1 MHAVRIFVRD
11 QERALRFYVDQLGFQ
26 LAFDA
31 QLQYGQRWLAVS
43 PPDGG
48 TVLSLVA
55 PGPRSPEYKLI
66 GRATQVVFVT
76 EDVLGKFREWRKR
89 GVRFRITPRLQRVRY
104 ARGASPAD
112 GKAGREAVWGG
123 TFARFAD
130 VDGNTFALV
139 SFDEESRAVEA
150 QRRALAEKLEF
161 ERRAV
166 HELEIARKVQARLF
180 PQTQPPSKTLE
191 YAGVC
196 LPAQQVGGDYYDF
209 LNLGQDRL
217 GLVIG
222 DVAGKGIAAALVMAN
237 LQANL
242 RSHCATA
249 LEQPQRFLQA
259 VNQLF
264 CENTIDSAYATLLF
278 AEYDDRAQRL
288 RFANCGHLH
297 GLLLRKDGALDRL
310 ETTATVLG
318 LFDDWDCT
326 IGERLLARG
335 DVFVLYTDGVT
346 EAFDPSGDEFGEERL
361 VAALR
366 RRRALS
372 SQAALDAIVAEV
384 RAFSPHEQ
392 HDDITL
398 IVAKCTGE

>member
-1 MHAVRIFVRD
+1 V
-11 QERALRFYVDQLGFQ
+11 G
-26 LAFDA
+26 
-31 QLQYGQRWLAVS
+31 
-43 PPDGG
+43 
-48 TVLSLVA
+48 
-55 PGPRSPEYKLI
+55 
-66 GRATQVVFVT
+66 
-76 EDVLGKFREWRKR
+76 GKFREWRKR
-89 GVRFRITPRLQRVRY
+89 GVRFRIAPRLQRVRD
-104 ARGASPAD
+104 ARGAAPAAK
-112 GKAGREAVWGG
+112 GGRETAWGG
-123 TFARFAD
+123 AFARFAD

-150 QRRALAEKLEF
+150 QRRAVAEKLES

-180 PQTQPPSKTLE
+180 PQTLPACKTLE
-191 YAGVC
+191 YAGAC
-196 LPAQQVGGDYYDF
+196 LPAQHVGGDYYDF

-249 LEQPQRFLQA
+249 LEEPERFLQA

-297 GLLLRKDGALDRL
+297 GLLLRQDGTLDRL
-310 ETTATVLG
+310 ETTASVLG
-318 LFDDWDCT
+318 LFQDWECT
-326 IGERLLARG
+326 IGERQLARG

-346 EAFDPSGDEFGEERL
+346 ESFDAKGDEFGEERL
-361 VAALR
+361 VESLR
-366 RRRALS
+366 RRRGLS
-372 SQAALDAIVAEV
+372 SQAAIDAIVEDV
-384 RAFSPHEQ
+384 RAFSPLEQ

-398 IVAKCTGE
+398 IVATCKGG